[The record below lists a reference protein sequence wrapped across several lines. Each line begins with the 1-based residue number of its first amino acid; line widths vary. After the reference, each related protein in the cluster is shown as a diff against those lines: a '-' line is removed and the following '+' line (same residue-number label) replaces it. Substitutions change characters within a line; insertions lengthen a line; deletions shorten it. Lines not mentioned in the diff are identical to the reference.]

1 MRNPDN
7 IRLYYGVQIL
17 EYDMHGDC
25 YTIQFS
31 MDALKRINWESS
43 KRFLFGSLLCLSS
56 DNFTSFHLFT
66 VADSNPKLL
75 YYGKI
80 KVKFEGGMLSTALKK
95 QIFVMAESTV
105 FFESYR
111 TILTALQRISLTDF
125 PLEDYILGRKIL
137 PEMPNYLLDKEMV
150 SVLEKCF
157 YLFVIYL

>member
-7 IRLYYGVQIL
+7 IRLYYGVKIL